1 MKLNLLPTYVSK
13 EKQGR
18 FAVLGSAVL
27 AVVGLLAMLFLIRSS
42 REAVQVQQD
51 RINAAK
57 PDADRAV
64 AISKQADDVM
74 NQARGLI
81 LNMNLADAMNAHS
94 KVYPDLYDEVRKYIP
109 SFYRISSL
117 NAVPNGAESVTVTMT
132 GYLSSFQQYAD
143 LMVALL
149 RIPGATAVSRSG
161 FQLNDPLV
169 PNVVPEDKV
178 GRPIKPGEPRI
189 PDNPMDRLDLQIANA
204 QLTGFVGAGGFGT
217 TDRPIVRG
225 AMPNQSTVTVAVVIA
240 GKDIQTPDPRGTLA
254 QASTLWGAPA
264 ATPAGGTA
272 PAANAPAT
280 NAPRPATPPANTS
293 GGNRP
298 ANNPPATK
306 GGGPNRKNPAAE
318 EGDE

>member
-18 FAVLGSAVL
+18 FAVLGSVIL
-27 AVVGLLAMLFLIRSS
+27 AVAGLAAMLFLIRTS
-42 REAVQVQQD
+42 REAVQREQD

-81 LNMNLADAMNAHS
+81 LNMNLADAMNNHS
-94 KVYPDLYDEVRKYIP
+94 KVYPDLFDEVRGYIP

-132 GYLSSFQQYAD
+132 GYLSTFQEYAD

-169 PNVVPEDKV
+169 PNLVPEAQIARK
-178 GRPIKPGEPRI
+178 IKPGDPRI
-189 PDNPMDRLDLQIANA
+189 PDDPMDRLDLQIANA
-204 QLTGFVGAGGFGT
+204 GVTGFVGAGGFGT
-217 TDRPIVRG
+217 TATPIVRG
-225 AMPNQSTVTVAVVIA
+225 AMPTQSTVTVAVVIA

-264 ATPAGGTA
+264 ATPASG
-272 PAANAPAT
+272 NAPAT
-280 NAPRPATPPANTS
+280 NQQRPSGPPSNIGAPQNRPSTTQPATPPA
-293 GGNRP
+293 GQ
-298 ANNPPATK
+298 
-306 GGGPNRKNPAAE
+306 NRKNPPAD
-318 EGDE
+318 EGDES